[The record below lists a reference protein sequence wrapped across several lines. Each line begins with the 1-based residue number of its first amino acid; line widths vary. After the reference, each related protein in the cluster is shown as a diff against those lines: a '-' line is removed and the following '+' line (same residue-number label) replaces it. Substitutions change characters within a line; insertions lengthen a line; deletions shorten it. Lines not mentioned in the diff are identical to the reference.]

1 MVIEVWDNTNFGN
14 MGSITSC
21 IPFLNII
28 NMETGIARGY
38 VVVLMVIIQNIHAFN
53 CRSEKNSLFTIPI
66 NSNYIF
72 IIGVIGSILLGVAVM
87 EIPLLSKVLKTTTIP
102 LLHIEILFL
111 IGLIIFIVME
121 CYKKIKYHK

>member
-1 MVIEVWDNTNFGN
+1 
-14 MGSITSC
+14 
-21 IPFLNII
+21 
-28 NMETGIARGY
+28 METGIARGY